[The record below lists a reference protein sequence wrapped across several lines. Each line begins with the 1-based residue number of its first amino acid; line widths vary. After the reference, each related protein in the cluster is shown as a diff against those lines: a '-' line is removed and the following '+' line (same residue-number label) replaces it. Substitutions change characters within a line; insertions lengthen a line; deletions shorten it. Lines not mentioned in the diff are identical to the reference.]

1 MTRKEALAELIE
13 KVEAGENPLEIS
25 YVVAEATRGVGSYVH
40 IVHAFH
46 GSLDAAKA
54 LHEAVLPGWHY
65 SIDGM
70 TKDGCEAEVF
80 TPPEPAPKPWHCA
93 TIIRHQHDAVLNMHN
108 PARAWLLAI
117 LRALYA
123 QEPDT

>member
-1 MTRKEALAELIE
+1 MTHEQAELMQ
-13 KVEAGENPLEIS
+13 KLAMSVDCCLD
-25 YVVAEATRGVGSYVH
+25 
-40 IVHAFH
+40 
-46 GSLDAAKA
+46 LDAAKA

-65 SIDGM
+65 SIDGR
-70 TKDGCEAEVF
+70 TEDECEAEVF

-108 PARAWLLAI
+108 PARAWLIAI

-123 QEPDT
+123 QEADT